1 MTDRSNATVRMI
13 VVGVGGQGCVT
24 AARVIGDA
32 ANAAGLD
39 VRIGELHGMSQRG
52 GSVEASLVIGPGR
65 TSMVGPGEADVVVA
79 LEPIEALRLLPRLG
93 AHTHVLLNRGR
104 VVPFLLTLQ
113 GGDYPP
119 VESIVERLEAAVAQ
133 VYVVDGTQ
141 LAHEAAAPRAV
152 NVVILGALAGL
163 DLLPCDAEAL
173 NTAVQSRSPVPFR
186 EANRRAFDA
195 GLAAVGKESRAQR

>member
-1 MTDRSNATVRMI
+1 MTARSDATVRMI

-32 ANAAGLD
+32 ASTAGLD

-93 AHTHVLLNRGR
+93 AHTKVILNRGR

-113 GGDYPP
+113 GGDYPAI
-119 VESIVERLEAAVAQ
+119 ESIVERLESGVAE
-133 VYVVDGTQ
+133 VHVVEGTQ

-173 NTAVQSRSPVPFR
+173 SAAVQSRSPAPFR
-186 EANRRAFDA
+186 EANARAFAA
-195 GLAAVGKESRAQR
+195 GFAAVSKESRAQR

>member
-32 ANAAGLD
+32 ASAAGLD

-52 GSVEASLVIGPGR
+52 GSVEPSLVIGPGR